1 MKPLASL
8 FVVAAMLALGTSGRA
23 AAQAN
28 DVSFVAG
35 VYSSAH
41 TITIGGA
48 KVETSGYGDIDRS
61 GRITAFEQQGEGP
74 DAAGSGCYVL
84 ARGTATNAGLQG
96 RHLTFGVSPTGAPV
110 FQTLAGDS
118 DIFGILVEPGAHGT
132 MRWFFHWG
140 RPNST
145 ATIEGS
151 HNVVTASNGA
161 TYAIN
166 GPALASPTPEELQ
179 GMRCRADRD

>member
-1 MKPLASL
+1 
-8 FVVAAMLALGTSGRA
+8 
-23 AAQAN
+23 
-28 DVSFVAG
+28 
-35 VYSSAH
+35 
-41 TITIGGA
+41 
-48 KVETSGYGDIDRS
+48 
-61 GRITAFEQQGEGP
+61 
-74 DAAGSGCYVL
+74 
-84 ARGTATNAGLQG
+84 
-96 RHLTFGVSPTGAPV
+96 
-110 FQTLAGDS
+110 
-118 DIFGILVEPGAHGT
+118 